1 MEDGDNNSL
10 GLYGSS
16 HLAGTSSTAGAIDT
30 LLKRS
35 HLWGAWVPGRVG
47 STGDGPRWVP
57 QLDHHHPKME
67 GPHGA
72 ALVKA
77 LLPAQASE
85 STYRAQR
92 CARSQ
97 VLSASAN
104 PPSSTELVP
113 SL

>member
-10 GLYGSS
+10 SLYGSF
-16 HLAGTSSTAGAIDT
+16 HLAGTSSTAGAIDM

-47 STGDGPRWVP
+47 STRDGPHWVP
-57 QLDHHHPKME
+57 WLDHQHPEME

-72 ALVKA
+72 APVKA
-77 LLPAQASE
+77 LLLAQASE
-85 STYRAQR
+85 SKYQAQR
-92 CARSQ
+92 YPQRW
-97 VLSASAN
+97 LLGASTN
-104 PPSSTELVP
+104 LPSSPELVP